1 MKKHNLFT
9 YIIAL
14 GFIALGAFLI
24 LTNLDIISLEI
35 SNAFH
40 FSYPFFIFG
49 MGVFIILDTIRGNQD
64 GLGFGSFL
72 IVFGGLLIADR
83 FDYVEFNFL
92 EFWRL
97 WPLLF
102 IYIGISFFSPSKK
115 KKKPKVYVSKDNDVD
130 DEYIKKKHKK
140 KRNVAIGDHRFDQP
154 NWNVESM
161 DLWNVIGDYHVD
173 FTKAFIPDQETSIS
187 ISGVIGDV
195 KVIIPEHVDFQIHA
209 TIKTGDIRVLDE
221 KSEGLNRDIHFKTPG
236 YEEATKKLDLD
247 VHFKIGDIKVDRV

>member
-35 SNAFH
+35 SNAFY

-49 MGVFIILDTIRGNQD
+49 MGLLIIIDTIRGNRD
-64 GLGFGSFL
+64 GFGFGSFL
-72 IVFGGLLIADR
+72 LIFGGLLIADR
-83 FDYVEFNFL
+83 FEYIEFAFL
-92 EFWRL
+92 DFWRL

-102 IYIGISFFSPSKK
+102 IYIGISFFTPSKK
-115 KKKPKVYVSKDNDVD
+115 PRVYISTDDDDDVAEYNKKKG
-130 DEYIKKKHKK
+130 KK

-161 DLWNVIGDYHVD
+161 ELWNVIGDYHVD

-195 KVIIPEHVDFQIHA
+195 KIIVPENVDFRIHA

-221 KSEGLNRDIHFKTPG
+221 KSEGLNRNIHFKTPG
-236 YEEATKKLDLD
+236 YEDATRKLDLE